1 MNQEAES
8 GLKILIADDSN
19 SDRILLKAI
28 VQNQGH
34 QPLLAADGLEAV
46 ALFQQ
51 EKPDI
56 ILLDALMPNMDGFDT
71 ARFVKANSGDDF
83 VPIIFLTS
91 LNEADSLARC
101 LEAGGDDFLT
111 KPYNSVILKA
121 KINAFWRMLKM
132 HVTLQAQR
140 DQIAENNMRLINEQ
154 EVAKR
159 TFDKIAHEGA
169 LHLSNIQ
176 YQMSPLAVFNGDV
189 LLAALRPNGNL
200 CVLLG
205 DFTGHGL
212 AAAIGAMPL
221 SQTFYSMVAKGFTVK
236 DVVYELNL
244 KLKDILP
251 VGVFCCA
258 TMIDVDFSG
267 KSLEIWCGGMPENYF
282 YEAETG
288 QKKAIASQHLALGIL
303 SAEKFKATTHIQM
316 MQNGDR
322 FFMWSDG
329 IIEAENAAGEMY
341 GESRLEQVFIDNGD
355 AVDLFADVNTSVAN
369 FIGATEPSDD
379 ISIAE
384 IMMVDHIE
392 KHDSPHKAVKN
403 AAMAAMD
410 WCYSYEIRPQTI
422 RNSDPM
428 PILQKVLMDIPGLR
442 PRSGELFTVLSELYA
457 NALEHGVLKLDS
469 SMKKTPQGFTDFYQQ
484 RAVRLEELNEG
495 FIRFDLDYRGDD
507 QQGELLM
514 RVTDSGDGFDFASH
528 RQKSSDKNCYSGRG
542 LHLISSICKS
552 VSYIG
557 VGNQVEVVF
566 DWHNVPNED
575 VN

>member
-1 MNQEAES
+1 MNQEPES

-34 QPLLAADGLEAV
+34 FPLLAADGLEAI

-83 VPIIFLTS
+83 IPIIFLTS
-91 LNEADSLARC
+91 LNEADSLAQC

-121 KINAFWRMLKM
+121 KINAFRRMLLM
-132 HVTLQAQR
+132 HMTLQAQR
-140 DQIAENNMRLINEQ
+140 DQIADNNLRLINEQ

-169 LHLSNIQ
+169 LNLSNIQ

-258 TMIDVDFSG
+258 TMIDVDFNSN
-267 KSLEIWCGGMPENYF
+267 SLEIWCGGMPDNYF
-282 YEAETG
+282 YQAETG
-288 QKKAIASQHLALGIL
+288 LVQAIPSQHLALGIL
-303 SAEKFKATTHIQM
+303 SAEQFNANTHIQM
-316 MQNGDR
+316 MKNDDR

-329 IIEAENAAGEMY
+329 IIEAEDADAQMY
-341 GESRLEQVFIDNGD
+341 GEERLQQVFSNNQD
-355 AVDLFADVNTSVAN
+355 ASQLFAEVNHSVAN
-369 FIGATEPSDD
+369 FIGDTDMSDD

-384 IMMVDHIE
+384 VRMVD
-392 KHDSPHKAVKN
+392 KSLLDSLQHKPLKDV
-403 AAMAAMD
+403 AMAAMD

-422 RNSDPM
+422 RHSDPM

-469 SMKKTPQGFTDFYQQ
+469 SMKKTPQGFTEFYLQ
-484 RAVRLEELNEG
+484 RSLRLETLSEG
-495 FIRFDLDYRGDD
+495 FIRFDLDYQGDD
-507 QQGELLM
+507 RGGELLM
-514 RVTDSGDGFDFASH
+514 RVTDSGDGFDFSAQSM
-528 RQKSSDKNCYSGRG
+528 KATDKTSYSGRG
-542 LHLISSICKS
+542 LHLIDSICKS

-557 VGNQVEVVF
+557 VGNQVEVIF
-566 DWHNVPNED
+566 DWHRKQD
-575 VN
+575 

>member
-1 MNQEAES
+1 MDPDAES
-8 GLKILIADDSN
+8 PLKILIADDSN
-19 SDRILLKAI
+19 SDRLLLKAI

-34 QPLLAADGLEAV
+34 TPLLAADGLEAI

-51 EKPDI
+51 DKPDI

-83 VPIIFLTS
+83 IPIIFLTS
-91 LNEADSLARC
+91 LNEADSLAQC

-121 KINAFWRMLKM
+121 KINAFSRMLRM
-132 HVTLQAQR
+132 HITLQAQR

-169 LHLSNIQ
+169 LNLDNIR

-189 LLAALRPNGNL
+189 LLAALRPNGNI

-236 DVVYELNL
+236 DVIYELNL
-244 KLKDILP
+244 KLKEILP

-258 TMIDVDFSG
+258 TMIDLDFSA
-267 KSLEIWCGGMPENYF
+267 KSLEIWCGGMPDNYF
-282 YEAETG
+282 YHADSGEITAMP
-288 QKKAIASQHLALGIL
+288 SQHVALGIL
-303 SAEKFKATTHIQM
+303 SAGQFNSKTHVQM
-316 MQNGDR
+316 MHNDDR

-329 IIEAENAAGEMY
+329 IIEAEDAAGDMY
-341 GESRLEQVFIDNGD
+341 GEQRLLAVFDRNNN
-355 AVDLFADVNTSVAN
+355 ASTLFDDVNDSVAK
-369 FIGATEPSDD
+369 FMGDTEHSDD

-384 IMMVDHIE
+384 ITMTDKFDTSDLEVRTSADI
-392 KHDSPHKAVKN
+392 ATV
-403 AAMAAMD
+403 AMD
-410 WCYSYEIRPQTI
+410 WCFSYEIRPTTI
-422 RNSDPM
+422 RASDPM
-428 PILQKVLMDIPGLR
+428 PILQKILMDIPGLR

-469 SMKKTPQGFTDFYQQ
+469 KMKKTPQGFTDFYMQ
-484 RAVRLEELNEG
+484 RSLRMEQLNEG
-495 FIRFDLDYRGDD
+495 FVRFDLDYRGDD
-507 QQGELLM
+507 QGGKLLM
-514 RVTDSGDGFDFASH
+514 RVVDSGEGFDYTN
-528 RQKSSDKNCYSGRG
+528 KINNNSDENNYSGRG
-542 LHLISSICKS
+542 LHLIHSICKS
-552 VSYIG
+552 VEYVG
-557 VGNQVEVVF
+557 DGNQVEVVF
-566 DWHNVPNED
+566 DWHR
-575 VN
+575 